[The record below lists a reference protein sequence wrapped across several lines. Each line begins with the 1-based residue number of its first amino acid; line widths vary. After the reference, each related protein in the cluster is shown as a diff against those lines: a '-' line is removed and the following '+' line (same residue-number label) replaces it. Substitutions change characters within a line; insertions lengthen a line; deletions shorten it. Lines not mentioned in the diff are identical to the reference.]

1 MLWSLLFI
9 STVLYNL
16 MLTDHLHRG
25 SEAKRCIKEVGLDDL
40 LSFFYHKSLAPQSF
54 GVGVHL
60 DTRISTAFISF
71 SVSCA
76 SVS

>member
-1 MLWSLLFI
+1 VSWRNDDKHFFHLE
-9 STVLYNL
+9 
-16 MLTDHLHRG
+16 TDCDAQYR
-25 SEAKRCIKEVGLDDL
+25 VGLVYFMGIDKPHD
-40 LSFFYHKSLAPQSF
+40 FKDAHKLWLKAAKGNQR
-54 GVGVHL
+54 VGVHL